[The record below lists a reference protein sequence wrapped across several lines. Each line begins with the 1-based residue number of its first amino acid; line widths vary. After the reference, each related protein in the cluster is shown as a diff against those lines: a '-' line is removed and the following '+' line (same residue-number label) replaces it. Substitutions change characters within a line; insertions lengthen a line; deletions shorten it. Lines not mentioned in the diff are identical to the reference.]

1 MPVPTAVGLAMI
13 LLVVGA
19 NPLETRIPDAHFLF
33 DAAAEGAQIVVAG
46 RVADPSLTVGPAMA
60 HYGWRANDWP
70 RLGRAT
76 MVGHLLEC
84 GAQVSGGYFADP
96 GYKDVPDLYKVG
108 FPIAEIDAQGDCI
121 IGMGSIILS
130 GAHIGKHCIIGAGSV
145 ITEDARIPDRSIVM
159 GVPGKVRREATEE
172 DLTHIER
179 NWKVYLELIR
189 EYRG

>member
-1 MPVPTAVGLAMI
+1 MASIHTDLMKDHISQKPVIPASCLVQESAAILGDVVLGENCSIWCNAVLRGDQNMI
-13 LLVVGA
+13 RIGDNVSIQDNATVHVDETF
-19 NPLETRIPDAHFLF
+19 PTRIGDN
-33 DAAAEGAQIVVAG
+33 V
-46 RVADPSLTVGPAMA
+46 TVGHNAVI
-60 HYGWRANDWP
+60 HGC
-70 RLGRAT
+70 T
-76 MVGHLLEC
+76 IE
-84 GAQVSGGYFADP
+84 
-96 GYKDVPDLYKVG
+96 
-108 FPIAEIDAQGDCI
+108 GDCI

-145 ITEDARIPDRSIVM
+145 ITEGARIPDRSIVM